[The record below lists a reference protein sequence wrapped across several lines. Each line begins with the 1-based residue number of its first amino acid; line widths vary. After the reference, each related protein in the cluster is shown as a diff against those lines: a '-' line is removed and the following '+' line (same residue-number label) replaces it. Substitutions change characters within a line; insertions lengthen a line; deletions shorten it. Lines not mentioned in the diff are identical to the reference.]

1 MYHNLLLKINS
12 TLVMYWQQR
21 VDVVTPDVT
30 ENSNNNNSNS
40 TVCLR
45 QEFKWKCFNFQVHK
59 KIYSKLCEHI
69 EMTIRFAI
77 NFLLKMLFSRTG
89 KFVSCISAKWAF
101 IQSIFFLV

>member
-40 TVCLR
+40 AVCLR
-45 QEFKWKCFNFQVHK
+45 QEFK
-59 KIYSKLCEHI
+59 
-69 EMTIRFAI
+69 
-77 NFLLKMLFSRTG
+77 
-89 KFVSCISAKWAF
+89 
-101 IQSIFFLV
+101 

>member
-1 MYHNLLLKINS
+1 
-12 TLVMYWQQR
+12 MYWQQR
-21 VDVVTPDVT
+21 VDVVTTDVT

-40 TVCLR
+40 TVYVKNLS
-45 QEFKWKCFNFQVHK
+45 ENVFNFQVHK
-59 KIYSKLCEHI
+59 KMYSKLCEHI

-89 KFVSCISAKWAF
+89 KSVCCISAKGAF